1 MLCLGS
7 YPLRGLR
14 NDGPPHVA
22 VSLVASGV
30 MDALFGDGD
39 LLSVLLA
46 VFTVGTIA
54 AGAAVVIS
62 ALFVLW
68 GRARRAAPGEDT
80 TDTTNTT
87 NTTNTTSAVTPGDV
101 VQPNLLPRGA
111 EAALNAISELPADP
125 RNVVV
130 THRDPT
136 GEVRLRPSVP
146 AGQLPRSA

>member
-1 MLCLGS
+1 
-7 YPLRGLR
+7 
-14 NDGPPHVA
+14 
-22 VSLVASGV
+22 

-46 VFTVGTIA
+46 VFTIGAIV

-62 ALFVLW
+62 ALFVLV
-68 GRARRAAPGEDT
+68 GRARRTEPGADI
-80 TDTTNTT
+80 TD
-87 NTTNTTSAVTPGDV
+87 VTHAGTPADV
-101 VQPNLLPRGA
+101 VQPTLLPRGA

-136 GEVRLRPSVP
+136 GEVRLRLPAH

>member
-1 MLCLGS
+1 
-7 YPLRGLR
+7 
-14 NDGPPHVA
+14 
-22 VSLVASGV
+22 

-80 TDTTNTT
+80 TDTT